1 MAQFTDMDSGELTI
15 TVADLR
21 ELLSDYD
28 DNAVIDIEG
37 GSSYG
42 MDFVVVSINGHE
54 IAVSE

>member
-1 MAQFTDMDSGELTI
+1 MAQFTDMDGGELTI

-54 IAVSE
+54 IAISE

>member
-1 MAQFTDMDSGELTI
+1 MAQFTDMDGGELTI